1 MNRRR
6 LLAVS
11 AALAVGG
18 IAGCVGDGPGDNG
31 GSTTPAG
38 PLPDVDDETLATTI
52 RNANG
57 FTFDLFDRLAH
68 AADEDGAPNLFASPL
83 SVSTALAM
91 TYAGARGVTREE
103 MRAALRF
110 DLGDAGTAEGAGTD
124 GNDSND
130 GDDSDGS
137 DDGDDGHDGNE
148 DGGTD
153 VPNEALHGAIAEL
166 LSRLNERG
174 EAIDPEDLPSAYD
187 EEDDPVPFELSIV
200 NAIWGQEGYPFRE
213 EYLDLLETFYGAGL
227 REVDY
232 VSDAD
237 GAREEINEWVAGQ
250 TEDRIDELLPQ
261 GALDELT
268 RLVLTN
274 AIYFQANWAEPF
286 EEQATETGVF
296 TTLEDQSVEVPMM
309 RHAEI
314 SVPYT
319 ETDLSGGEV
328 AAVELPYVGDD
339 VSMLVVLP
347 EEGSFEA
354 VADSFDGD
362 NLATILEEL
371 DRREG
376 RVELP
381 RFEFE
386 SGFQL
391 RPALEE
397 LGMVE
402 AFDPDQADL
411 TGMYDPDDP
420 AAGGENLFVDDVYH
434 DSYVAVDEEGTEA
447 AAATAVVVSADSA
460 PADPFEFVADR
471 PFLFLIRDRPTDA
484 LLFYGRVGDPTAE

>member
-18 IAGCVGDGPGDNG
+18 VAGCVGDGPGDNG
-31 GSTTPAG
+31 GSMTPAG
-38 PLPDVDDETLATTI
+38 PLPDVDDETLAATI

-57 FTFDLFDRLAH
+57 FTFDLFGRLAS
-68 AADEDGAPNLFASPL
+68 AADEDGDPNLFASPL

-91 TYAGARGVTREE
+91 TYAGARGETREQ
-103 MRAALRF
+103 MRAALRY
-110 DLGDAGTAEGAGTD
+110 DLGDVGNDNGENDD
-124 GNDSND
+124 GN
-130 GDDSDGS
+130 GA
-137 DDGDDGHDGNE
+137 
-148 DGGTD
+148 
-153 VPNEALHGAIAEL
+153 PNEALHGAIAEL

-200 NAIWGQEGYPFRE
+200 NAVWGQEGYPFRD
-213 EYLDLLETFYGAGL
+213 EYLELLETYYGAGL

-232 VSDAD
+232 VSDAES
-237 GAREEINEWVAGQ
+237 AREDINEWVAGR
-250 TEDRIDELLPQ
+250 TEDRIDELLPG

-286 EEQATETGVF
+286 EEQATETAQF
-296 TTLEDQSVEVPMM
+296 TTLDGESVDVPMM
-309 RHAEI
+309 RHSEI
-314 SVPYT
+314 SVPYG
-319 ETDLSGGEV
+319 EAELSGGDV
-328 AAVELPYVGDD
+328 AGVELPYVGDE

-347 EEGSFEA
+347 EDGAFES
-354 VADSFDGD
+354 VADNFDGD
-362 NLATILEEL
+362 DLAAVIEEL
-371 DRREG
+371 EQREG

-402 AFDPDQADL
+402 AFDRNEADL

-484 LLFYGRVGDPTAE
+484 LLFFGRVGDPTAE

>member
-31 GSTTPAG
+31 GSMTPAG

-57 FTFDLFDRLAH
+57 FTFDLFDRLSH

-103 MRAALRF
+103 MRAALRY
-110 DLGDAGTAEGAGTD
+110 DLGDADTAGDAGNDDTD
-124 GNDSND
+124 GND
-130 GDDSDGS
+130 GD
-137 DDGDDGHDGNE
+137 E
-148 DGGTD
+148 DAGTD

-200 NAIWGQEGYPFRE
+200 NAIWGQESYPFRE

-237 GAREEINEWVAGQ
+237 GAREDINEWVAGQ

-286 EEQATETGVF
+286 EEQATEIGPF
-296 TTLEDQSVEVPMM
+296 TTLEDESVEVPMM
-309 RHAEI
+309 RHTEI
-314 SVPYT
+314 SVPYAQ
-319 ETDLSGGEV
+319 TDLSGGDV
-328 AAVELPYVGDD
+328 KSVELPYVGDD

-347 EEGSFEA
+347 EEGAFES
-354 VADSFDGD
+354 VAASFDGD
-362 NLATILEEL
+362 DLAAILEDL

-402 AFDPDQADL
+402 AFDPDEADL

-484 LLFYGRVGDPTAE
+484 LLFYGRVADPTAE